1 MSPWLA
7 KDNFSRFRK
16 GSEETSKS
24 LFNKSRHRS
33 MWLRY
38 CQYSVKHQ
46 EQSIRLRN
54 MVSIFWI
61 CPFRNFLENSIV
73 KTMIFGTKGSSAKW
87 NFYDSILHLKTDSLR
102 SLLFQLFQKWK
113 TLYQNCNFKAFGIRL
128 FWHYANGFVLCLN
141 FTKIWSIRWLQ
152 W

>member
-1 MSPWLA
+1 
-7 KDNFSRFRK
+7 
-16 GSEETSKS
+16 
-24 LFNKSRHRS
+24 

-87 NFYDSILHLKTDSLR
+87 NFYDSILHLKNRFFKKPTIPTIS
-102 SLLFQLFQKWK
+102 KMEN
-113 TLYQNCNFKAFGIRL
+113 TLPKL
-128 FWHYANGFVLCLN
+128 
-141 FTKIWSIRWLQ
+141 
-152 W
+152 